1 MNKIQQLKD
10 EIIEIENNLDEEA
23 TKEELYDIL
32 VKAYFK
38 AKDIIELYDNSETI
52 IDTETPKLKDSLNT
66 CLKEKDNLS
75 NRLVTVNQELA
86 IVKDKINTIKNTLQV
101 K

>member
-1 MNKIQQLKD
+1 MNKIQQLKN
-10 EIIEIENNLDEEA
+10 EITRIENNLDGEA

-38 AKDIIELYDNSETI
+38 AKDIIELYDNAEAI
-52 IDTETPKLKDSLNT
+52 IDTETPKLKDSLDI
-66 CLKEKDNLS
+66 CLKEKDDLTS
-75 NRLVTVNQELA
+75 QLVTVNQELA
-86 IVKDKINTIKNTLQV
+86 IVKDKINTIKNVLQV